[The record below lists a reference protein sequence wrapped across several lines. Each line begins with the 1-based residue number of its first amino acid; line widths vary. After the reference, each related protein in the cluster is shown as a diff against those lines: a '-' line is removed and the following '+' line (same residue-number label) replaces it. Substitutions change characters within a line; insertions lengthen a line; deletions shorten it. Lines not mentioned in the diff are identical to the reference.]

1 MEEQKQE
8 QKKGSMFNF
17 ILGIFFIFSF
27 GFSLYNKGLEIINT
41 LGFIFGLVKIY
52 EEGYNRDSSDWKI
65 KPIILITVIG
75 TVLVMVILKV

>member
-52 EEGYNRDSSDWKI
+52 EETCSELIHI
-65 KPIILITVIG
+65 KNLQTNNPSK
-75 TVLVMVILKV
+75 LKNVA